1 MVSIYLQLLTKF
13 VESMKILLKHINLFS
28 LVRST
33 QLFGCNYWCFTSIH
47 GKLLSTVSIVTRSI
61 SLSGIANL
69 SLGNQFRT
77 NKVRFIEF
85 LVFCSSEIFL
95 IYQHQSSLQINS
107 FSSWVCSSLV
117 NKLTFGPWSTH
128 ILGKGSKDSLY
139 RSIVH

>member
-1 MVSIYLQLLTKF
+1 
-13 VESMKILLKHINLFS
+13 MKILLKHINLFS

-117 NKLTFGPWSTH
+117 NKLTFGPSYREGSRVPD
-128 ILGKGSKDSLY
+128 IPLSVLGLIKRTDLNEPLSDDCTL
-139 RSIVH
+139 

>member
-1 MVSIYLQLLTKF
+1 
-13 VESMKILLKHINLFS
+13 MKILLKHINLFS

-117 NKLTFGPWSTH
+117 NKLTFGPSYRE
-128 ILGKGSKDSLY
+128 GSRHSPLCI
-139 RSIVH
+139 RSNKRTDLNEPLSDDCTL